1 MCILLQ
7 ILLQLREDMLFF
19 RPYNRMTSVLTGFF
33 SATASSKPT
42 VGDTKLSLVGADH
55 LGWLIC
61 DGRSLNVSDYYW
73 LYQTIGNTY
82 GGNLSNFNLPNP
94 AGYVLGVIGS
104 GISSNGQPLTVRSA
118 GQFVGQETHTLTIAE
133 MPTHNHPGSSNMTS
147 ATGITTNAGTSTA
160 VGPGNLGLIKQSTP
174 GSSTTTQ
181 TADSG
186 NSGSEPDV
194 LTSPAGL
201 VITDPT
207 HTHAIVMSNQGGSNA
222 HNNMQPTLFVGNMF
236 IYSGRTGASTYAG
249 TYPFYGNGIY

>member
-1 MCILLQ
+1 
-7 ILLQLREDMLFF
+7 
-19 RPYNRMTSVLTGFF
+19 MTSVLTGFF

-82 GGNLSNFNLPNP
+82 GGTSSNFNLPNP

-104 GISSNGQPLTVRSA
+104 GIGSNGQPLTVRSA
-118 GQFVGQETHTLTIAE
+118 GQFIGEEMHTLTIAE
-133 MPTHNHPGSSNMTS
+133 MPTHNHPGSSNTTS
-147 ATGITTNAGTSTA
+147 NANINDPGHVHGYVRTNDTNHENATSLTNSSNNQGTFAANTNSATTGIT
-160 VGPGNLGLIKQSTP
+160 
-174 GSSTTTQ
+174 
-181 TADSG
+181 DSG
-186 NSGSEPDV
+186 
-194 LTSPAGL
+194 
-201 VITDPT
+201 
-207 HTHAIVMSNQGGSNA
+207 HTHQLVMSNQGGSNA

-236 IYSGRTGASTYAG
+236 IYCGRTGASSYAG